1 MSATTCSSQSHA
13 LHEPLAGS
21 ASPARGY
28 VLIEQP
34 GSWGRKAVTQ
44 SGLDPELGRRL
55 EERAARAG
63 VRVLLTRRP
72 GPHPG
77 RRQERLQVA
86 LAHTGPRPWLEA
98 CDLDPAALAD
108 LDPAVCAD
116 PRPPGRGQRDDR
128 PRWLVCTHARRDRC
142 CATLGRPIADT
153 LAALHPEATWEVSH
167 LGGHRFAG
175 TMLVLPE
182 GLVYGRLDVAGATEV
197 VNGHLAGRIDLTR
210 LRGHAH
216 ASRVA
221 QLAEV
226 AARRHLDVDAIGVV
240 TVTDEPVQP
249 PLPDGPPAQLALT
262 VAGRQ
267 VQVTVAARHE
277 PRPRQLSC
285 GAELETPVQ
294 LEVTAVEVVG

>member
-1 MSATTCSSQSHA
+1 VSAATCSSQARA

-44 SGLDPELGRRL
+44 SDLDPELGRRL

-98 CDLDPAALAD
+98 CDLDLDALAA

-128 PRWLVCTHARRDRC
+128 PRWLVCTHAKRDRC

-182 GLVYGRLDVAGATEV
+182 GLVYGQLDVAGATEV
-197 VNGHLAGRIDLTR
+197 VSGHLAGRIDLTR

-216 ASRVA
+216 RSRMA

-226 AARRHLDVDAIGVV
+226 AARRHLDVDTVGAVN
-240 TVTDEPVQP
+240 VTDEPAQGP
-249 PLPDGPPAQLALT
+249 QPDGPPAQLALT

-267 VQVTVAARHE
+267 VQVTLAARHD

-285 GAELETPVQ
+285 NAEEETPVQ